1 MDKSSSETCN
11 VCYAVMVWKGSQV
24 PHDEVDCRDE
34 KDNQGVGDFRF
45 INILQFYLFIIII
58 FYNFFPYVFY
68 PRHLPTPT
76 PTTRDPHP
84 RPTTSTHYPRPTTF
98 SYTLFCSVNHL
109 SGPLRKQCLLARV
122 QKVMVCDS
130 WLVDFDPF
138 CLFRVSRFV
147 ALWSSCLG
155 Q

>member
-1 MDKSSSETCN
+1 ML
-11 VCYAVMVWKGSQV
+11 WKGSQV
-24 PHDEVDCRDE
+24 PCRLGNIR
-34 KDNQGVGDFRF
+34 KRTKKRPWQKKGNQGVGDVRF
-45 INILQFYLFIIII
+45 INILQLVSIYFFFSIILLCH
-58 FYNFFPYVFY
+58 FFSIRFY

-76 PTTRDPHP
+76 HTTRDPHP